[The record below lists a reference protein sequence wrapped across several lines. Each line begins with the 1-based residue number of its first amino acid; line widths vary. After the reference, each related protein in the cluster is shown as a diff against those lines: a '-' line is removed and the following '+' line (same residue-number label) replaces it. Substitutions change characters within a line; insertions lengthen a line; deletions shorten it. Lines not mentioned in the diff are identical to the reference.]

1 MMFRQ
6 VYDLV
11 FCKDDNGFKVRVLKT
26 MALLSSRVDTGLLG
40 KCRPGRLV

>member
-1 MMFRQ
+1 MFCQ

-11 FCKDDNGFKVRVLKT
+11 SCEDDNGFKVRVLKT
-26 MALLSSRVDTGLLG
+26 VAVPSLPVPTGLLG